1 MGSATRKAASLFT
14 GAGPG
19 ATAAF
24 SASTPPL
31 MKSLLKSL
39 RHSRTASS
47 RTPNAS
53 ATRAPAPASQR
64 QQHGTGAVRLAAIA
78 RAGQNHQRRSLRLV
92 RRERR
97 FSPNVLHLPIAADR
111 ESTLHALGNH
121 AESA

>member
-24 SASTPPL
+24 SASTLPL
-31 MKSLLKSL
+31 MKSL
-39 RHSRTASS
+39 RHSRTVSS

-53 ATRAPAPASQR
+53 AIRALVQTASVSS
-64 QQHGTGAVRLAAIA
+64 TAGAVRLAAIA
-78 RAGQNHQRRSLRLV
+78 RAGQNHQRRSLRLA

-97 FSPNVLHLPIAADR
+97 FSRHVLP
-111 ESTLHALGNH
+111 S
-121 AESA
+121 ESAPPRKQPSKRWSITRTVLRYN